1 MSFDTAAIGMREEHV
16 SINDFDVA
24 IIGGGPVGLA
34 LATELTARG
43 HTACVIEQNDRVG
56 VQPRAKTTNVR
67 TMTHMRRWGLAP
79 EMRRR
84 SPLRPDFP
92 RRVRFATG
100 LFGRDIF
107 NFDNAFCA
115 SPVRDERF
123 PEHAE
128 FIPQYVVEGIL
139 LDHVRAQPL
148 ATVRFNTRLEEIE
161 QRPSGGVTAKVR
173 DLETDETGMVTARF
187 LVGADGAR
195 STVRKLLGIQMQ
207 GLHSLVSFVTLI
219 LRIPGLNADPELEPA
234 LFHWLVSPDA
244 PCVMGPM
251 DRQDVWFW
259 GMPQRPGREMPD
271 EELLGFV
278 RKAMR
283 RDFDMEILARDPWT
297 VHKLLADRYRSG
309 DVFLAGDACHL
320 HSPFGGHGMNLGISD
335 AVDLG
340 WKLSAVLEGWA
351 GDDLLDS
358 YETER
363 KPAHRLVLDTST
375 ENVGALSDKFLAPA
389 LDDDTP
395 EGDAARKVAA
405 EAVEQVKAPEFRSLG
420 VVLGYRYE
428 SPLLA
433 SEPAGDP
440 PTFSIT
446 RYTASAY
453 PGALA
458 PHAWLADGSSLYDH
472 LGKGFTL
479 LRLGTADEAAERA
492 LQSAAADMTLPLALF
507 APGEKALRELYGAD
521 YALLRPDQHVAWR
534 GDRIPAPEALLDRV
548 RGKRVPET
556 GSAATISKG
565 RA

>member
-1 MSFDTAAIGMREEHV
+1 MSTNE
-16 SINDFDVA
+16 FDVA

-100 LFGRDIF
+100 LFGRDIYS
-107 NFDNAFCA
+107 FDNAFCA

-161 QRPSGGVTAKVR
+161 QRPSGGVTARVR

-207 GLHSLVSFVTLI
+207 GLHSLISFVTLI
-219 LRIPGLNADPELEPA
+219 LRIPGLNADPELEHA
-234 LFHWLVSPDA
+234 LFHWLVSPEA

-259 GMPQRPGREMPD
+259 GMPQRPGREMTD
-271 EELLGFV
+271 EELLVFV

-309 DVFLAGDACHL
+309 DIFLAGDACHL

-351 GDDLLDS
+351 GDDLLES
-358 YETER
+358 YEIER
-363 KPAHRLVLDTST
+363 KPAHQLVIDTST

-395 EGDAARKVAA
+395 EGDEARKVAA
-405 EAVEQVKAPEFRSLG
+405 EAVEEAKAPEFRSLG
-420 VVLGYRYE
+420 VVLGYRYVSSQIANE
-428 SPLLA
+428 
-433 SEPAGDP
+433 EDGTP
-440 PTFSIT
+440 PEFAVT
-446 RYTASAY
+446 RYTPSAY

-458 PHAWLADGSSLYDH
+458 PHAWLGDGSSLYDH
-472 LGKGFTL
+472 FGKGFTL
-479 LRLGTADEAAERA
+479 LRLGDADETAERA
-492 LQSAAADMTLPLALF
+492 LQSAAADMKLPLTLF
-507 APGEKALRELYGAD
+507 VPRETAVRELYGAD
-521 YALLRPDQHVAWR
+521 YALVRPDQHVAWR
-534 GDRIPAPEALLDRV
+534 GDRILSPEALLDRV
-548 RGKRVPET
+548 RGKRAFEPR
-556 GSAATISKG
+556 SAATINKG
-565 RA
+565 RG